1 MKKSELI
8 AILQTIPDDFDVVIE
23 DTTITDT
30 VSHYKHVNYI
40 DTVWLE
46 TLNNTGCS
54 CYVSSSSPTRAFIAI
69 VLKV

>member
-8 AILQTIPDDFDVVIE
+8 AILQSIPDDFEVFIE
-23 DTTITDT
+23 DTTVADT
-30 VSHYKHVNYI
+30 VSHYKPISYV

-54 CYVSSSSPTRAFIAI
+54 YYVSSSSPTRAFIAI